1 MPYLLPQSFSDAR
14 SLILILAFGD
24 LSRLE
29 ACTVLSNE
37 MLEEKRVCTR
47 LSFVKLL
54 LRSKKVE
61 KLAGIHKLA
70 VPHNTPFSG
79 DAEAFRAEIRRALEA
94 SREKPN
100 FCVSLYCSNS
110 KDPDEYATIVSDLL
124 QIVREAGFRKA
135 NLLRPHSG
143 TDFLAK
149 DVLARDAID
158 IVVHPAGEG
167 YVSGTTIFIPD
178 FETMRSR
185 ATSRPVRSPEI
196 SLSPRLARLLINLAS
211 LSKGSSLLDPFCGA
225 GTILTEAVLQGVNCI
240 GIDKNPSRISGAKMN
255 LDWISKEYD
264 PLRLG
269 SCSLEVGDVEKLGII
284 LKGKSVDAVV
294 TEPILLPRFT
304 SMPSIHKAKRVVSK
318 ASKLY
323 SASLYSISEVVK
335 KGGRVVLVVPSVKTY
350 EGKEVSITL
359 EGFEEVGLK
368 EFQPRRDMTF
378 AYPVRLAFES
388 TRWVKRLV
396 YVFERT

>member
-1 MPYLLPQSFSDAR
+1 MPYLLPQSFSDTR
-14 SLILILAFGD
+14 SLILVLAFGD
-24 LSRLE
+24 LSHLE
-29 ACTVLSNE
+29 ACTVLSDE
-37 MLEEKRVCTR
+37 IVEVKVVCNR
-47 LSFVKLL
+47 LSILKIS
-54 LRSKKVE
+54 RQSKKIQR
-61 KLAGIHKLA
+61 LAGIHKVA
-70 VPHNTPFSG
+70 VPHGASFSEE
-79 DAEAFRAEIRRALEA
+79 AAAFRDEITRIFEA
-94 SREKPN
+94 SEKKLN
-100 FCVSLYCSNS
+100 FSVSLYCSRVQ
-110 KDPDEYATIVSDLL
+110 DPEEYDSVVSTLL

-143 TDFLAK
+143 TEMLAK
-149 DVLARDAID
+149 DVLTRNVLD
-158 IVVHPAGEG
+158 IVVFPAKQG
-167 YVSGTTIFIPD
+167 YWTGTTTFIPD
-178 FETMRSR
+178 FEAMRSR
-185 ATSRPVRSPEI
+185 ATSRPVASPEI

-211 LSKGSSLLDPFCGA
+211 LSKGSLLLDPFCGA

-240 GIDKNPSRISGAKMN
+240 GIDKNPSRISGAKRN

-269 SCSLEVGDVEKLGII
+269 SCSLEVGDAEKLPVI
-284 LKGKSVDAVV
+284 LKGKNVDAVV

-304 SMPSIHKAKRVVSK
+304 SMPSIHNAKRAVSK

-323 SASLYSISEVVK
+323 SASLYSIGEVVK

-350 EGKEVSITL
+350 QGKEVSITL
-359 EGFEEVGLK
+359 EGFEEVGLR

>member
-1 MPYLLPQSFSDAR
+1 M
-14 SLILILAFGD
+14 
-24 LSRLE
+24 
-29 ACTVLSNE
+29 V
-37 MLEEKRVCTR
+37 EEERVCTR
-47 LSFVKLL
+47 LSIVKLL

-70 VPHNTPFSG
+70 VPHNASFSG

-94 SREKPN
+94 SRDKPN

-110 KDPDEYATIVSDLL
+110 NDPDEYATIVSDLL

-211 LSKGSSLLDPFCGA
+211 LSKGSLLLDPFCGA

-284 LKGKSVDAVV
+284 LKGRKVDAVV

-304 SMPSIHKAKRVVSK
+304 SMPSIHKAKGVVSK